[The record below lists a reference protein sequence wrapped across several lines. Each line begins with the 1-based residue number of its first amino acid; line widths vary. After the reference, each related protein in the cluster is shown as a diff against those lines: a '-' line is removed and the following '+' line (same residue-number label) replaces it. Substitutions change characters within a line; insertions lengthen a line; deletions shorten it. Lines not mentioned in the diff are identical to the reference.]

1 MKCCARC
8 KLEFTED
15 AEFCSLCGN
24 RLGIPTPARGKT
36 PADADNEQLLADANV
51 LRLRKEWRAA
61 VEKCTQALE
70 LDPRDPEAHSLLGR
84 IYEDK
89 GDIDEAI
96 RWLQMAVDLSPS
108 SRPDQEALDVLLNK
122 QAKIRAARAADARS
136 EDESWYDSLWKSPKF
151 RSLVG
156 YAILAFFAAALTF
169 IAGSLLFLLTK
180 ERGFV
185 PPQPEIRQPSPRA
198 AIEQTPAPAPSA
210 PVESVPEV
218 RSAAEQQLLAQIR
231 GYGLLTQRGI
241 GVESII
247 LDPRK
252 RSATATFRLQ
262 KVNPSQSEVLA
273 EALVLSSVLF
283 VARQEINDL
292 TVRAIASLPDEFGGQ
307 QWTLAFVGDTT
318 RARATAIDMS
328 KATPDQIRA
337 VFTASYFHG
346 EGGKAQ

>member
-1 MKCCARC
+1 
-8 KLEFTED
+8 
-15 AEFCSLCGN
+15 
-24 RLGIPTPARGKT
+24 
-36 PADADNEQLLADANV
+36 
-51 LRLRKEWRAA
+51 
-61 VEKCTQALE
+61 
-70 LDPRDPEAHSLLGR
+70 
-84 IYEDK
+84 
-89 GDIDEAI
+89 
-96 RWLQMAVDLSPS
+96 
-108 SRPDQEALDVLLNK
+108 
-122 QAKIRAARAADARS
+122 
-136 EDESWYDSLWKSPKF
+136 
-151 RSLVG
+151 VG

-180 ERGFV
+180 ERSFV
-185 PPQPEIRQPSPRA
+185 PPQPEIRQPSPRMA
-198 AIEQTPAPAPSA
+198 AGEQMPAPAPSA

-231 GYGLLTQRGI
+231 SYGLLTQRGI

-262 KVNPSQSEVLA
+262 KANPSQAEVLA

-337 VFTASYFHG
+337 AFTASYFHG
-346 EGGKAQ
+346 EGGKAR